1 MAQKAQVPRPR
12 PLSIHQITAMGA
24 GPVGLVKIAADTG
37 CDGVCIFTH
46 LPGSA
51 AKSGFPVVTN
61 ADKAA
66 MKSAL
71 VEHGVT
77 VSNIEFFPITENA
90 VLADMVPAL
99 ALGAELGAKRAVCH
113 IHDAVEDRAADSLGQ
128 LADLAASLGLNLG
141 LEFMGMTAGCRTIQQ
156 AAWFVDRVG
165 RPNLGLAVD
174 MLHLV
179 RTGGTAGDVAALDPR
194 YFSYAQICDGT
205 GLHASDDYLPE
216 ALNRVLPGK
225 GDFPIQA
232 ILNALP
238 ASCPI
243 DVEVPTSN
251 AVDPAEWAAEAVTCS
266 RLMIEQAKV
275 IR

>member
-1 MAQKAQVPRPR
+1 MAQKAQAPRRR
-12 PLSIHQITAMGA
+12 PLSMHQITAMA
-24 GPVGLVKIAADTG
+24 VGPVGLVKIAADTG

-46 LPGSA
+46 LPGNA
-51 AKSGFPVVTN
+51 ARSGFPTVTE
-61 ADKAA
+61 ADKGE

-71 VEHGVT
+71 KEHGVT

-90 VLADMVPAL
+90 VLTDMVPAL

-113 IHDAVEDRAADSLGQ
+113 IHDPVEDRAVDTLGQ
-128 LADLAASLGLNLG
+128 LADLAAVHGLNLG
-141 LEFMGMTAGCRTIQQ
+141 LEFMGITPGCRTIQK
-156 AAWFVDRVG
+156 AAWFVDQVG
-165 RPNLGLAVD
+165 QSNLGLAVD
-174 MLHLV
+174 MLHLI
-179 RTGGTAGDVAALDPR
+179 RTGGTAQDVAALDPR

-232 ILNALP
+232 ILEALP
-238 ASCPI
+238 AFCPV

-251 AVDPAEWAAEAVTCS
+251 AVEPAEWAAKAVRCS
-266 RLMIEQAKV
+266 RFMIEQAIV
-275 IR
+275 LR